1 MHKAAFGGDESA
13 YNSQAKK
20 LLEWTTNKVIPAL
33 LVAQPEENEL
43 RDLDISRISNA
54 SESLDLPASP
64 STESPPKQR
73 RNLRRT
79 PTRFGRLS
87 SFELGKTVKDTPAG
101 LVSAFIGSL
110 LQSVCILFA
119 EELAIGS
126 SNSADIAES
135 AVCWCRVFYENDS
148 QSLEDEG
155 TIRKGVLSGFIR
167 LAIQLC
173 RSSANFLLLK
183 EIFVRCDES
192 VFGEERTLMKKAVSS
207 LLKGSFGEE
216 SKLADGLI
224 DAVFSAADDLL
235 SSELSEFENISSVED
250 LWTNNNGCLGI
261 VLEEIVSNSKSRLVF
276 AKRLVSSLKVQ
287 DDEMTSRGIFEA
299 KCLSVIISNAD
310 GDSVDSITGA
320 LDVEQ
325 FSEGGEMRGVVQKLL
340 SSVSG

>member
-1 MHKAAFGGDESA
+1 M
-13 YNSQAKK
+13 
-20 LLEWTTNKVIPAL
+20 

-43 RDLDISRISNA
+43 RDLDISRISDA

-64 STESPPKQR
+64 STKSPPRQR
-73 RNLRRT
+73 PNLRRT

-87 SFELGKTVKDTPAG
+87 SFELGQTVKDTPAG

-110 LQSVCILFA
+110 LQSVCVLFA

-126 SNSADIAES
+126 SNSDEIAES
-135 AVCWCRVFYENDS
+135 AVRWCRVFYDNDN
-148 QSLEDEG
+148 QSLEDEE

-183 EIFVRCDES
+183 EILVRCDETI
-192 VFGEERTLMKKAVSS
+192 FGEERTLMKKAVSS

-216 SKLADGLI
+216 SKLADGVI

-235 SSELSEFENISSVED
+235 PSESPEFENISSVEE
-250 LWTNNNGCLGI
+250 LWTNTNGCLGT

-287 DDEMTSRGIFEA
+287 DNEMTSRAIFEA

-325 FSEGGEMRGVVQKLL
+325 FTEGGEMRGVVQKLL